1 LIKFYDQISAEGK
14 KSMRIE
20 TKVLIGI
27 LTAIV
32 LSINPAQSSAQDT
45 ITIDKFISQ
54 SRNSENSS
62 NGQFVGFR
70 CTSLYMTMSVYLEGD
85 QLRKFSWEWS
95 QAMQN
100 AMFSTVFLSSEES
113 SSTEYMTGQ
122 IEIMNNL
129 YQNLFIAEREK
140 TGNGFNNKI
149 IKSDLK
155 TCGKIFI
162 RRN

>member
-1 LIKFYDQISAEGK
+1 
-14 KSMRIE
+14 
-20 TKVLIGI
+20 
-27 LTAIV
+27 
-32 LSINPAQSSAQDT
+32 
-45 ITIDKFISQ
+45 
-54 SRNSENSS
+54 
-62 NGQFVGFR
+62 
-70 CTSLYMTMSVYLEGD
+70 
-85 QLRKFSWEWS
+85 
-95 QAMQN
+95 
-100 AMFSTVFLSSEES
+100 MFSTVFLSSEES